1 MLSISGKCCANFS
14 LKLGFLCFCVEH
26 LLDLDCP
33 LPVLPWLE
41 LGGSSVQLV
50 VLLFVPDLRRSADGA
65 GGNGTQ
71 GHGGVLGGVPH
82 LRCPRPLLRP
92 SHVRLGRRTTVEKI
106 ERDVRRGGEVPEE
119 LGAAAHGP
127 ALRPAVVAHPAQ
139 GPTLLD
145 HQLLSLLLL
154 YRDLG
159 LEIEVLN
166 LPLDALQKLQD
177 EGVKILRV
185 KVSRLH
191 LNLRQ
196 GVNILPQI
204 ER

>member
-1 MLSISGKCCANFS
+1 MLPS
-14 LKLGFLCFCVEH
+14 L
-26 LLDLDCP
+26 
-33 LPVLPWLE
+33 
-41 LGGSSVQLV
+41 
-50 VLLFVPDLRRSADGA
+50 
-65 GGNGTQ
+65 
-71 GHGGVLGGVPH
+71 
-82 LRCPRPLLRP
+82 
-92 SHVRLGRRTTVEKI
+92 
-106 ERDVRRGGEVPEE
+106 
-119 LGAAAHGP
+119 
-127 ALRPAVVAHPAQ
+127 
-139 GPTLLD
+139 
-145 HQLLSLLLL
+145 LLSLLLL

-177 EGVKILRV
+177 EGVKILGV